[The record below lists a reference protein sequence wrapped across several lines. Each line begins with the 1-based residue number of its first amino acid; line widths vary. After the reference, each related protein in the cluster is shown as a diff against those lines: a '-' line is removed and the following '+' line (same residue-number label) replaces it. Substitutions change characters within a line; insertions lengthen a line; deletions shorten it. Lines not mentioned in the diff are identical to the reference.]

1 MLWCLWYGRGTQR
14 RGRRCRCGRG
24 RGGEW
29 RRISDA
35 EEADPVAATD
45 DDGGGDAGLL

>member
-1 MLWCLWYGRGTQR
+1 MLWFLWYGRGTQR
-14 RGRRCRCGRG
+14 RERRCRCGRG

-29 RRISDA
+29 RISDV